1 MNDLLD
7 LFHLIKSRV
16 PIITIETRDEKDIL
30 LLINNLGKSMR
41 TQVYGWD
48 IIRGFSLLDNTGD
61 IKGTNLLEPT
71 EILFHIYNTSLA
83 GIFVLLDYH
92 PYLQND
98 RNIRLLKE
106 IASNAEKFKR
116 TIILV
121 SAQIDLPNEI
131 KHLSAQF
138 ELSFPNKD
146 EIKQFIYQLVNQWQ
160 KEHPSQKVKVDETVM
175 DVFISNL
182 RGLSFSEIKRITYN
196 ALTDHAITKED
207 IPGIAKAKYNLLN
220 KDNVLYYEHDTSSFG
235 EVGGLNNL
243 KEWLEKRKQVFLSG
257 TKEKIIDIPK
267 GVLLLGVQGSG
278 KSLAAKAVAGTW
290 GVPLLRLD
298 FGTLYN
304 KFYGET
310 ERKIREAL
318 KMADRMAPCVL
329 WIDEIEKGL
338 ATDSSDSGTSKRVLG
353 TMLTWMSERKSF
365 VFLVATANDI
375 QNLPPELLRK
385 GRMDEIFFVDLPDQ
399 AIRKIIFEIH
409 LKKRELDPA
418 NFELDLISNECEGF
432 SGSEIEQVIV
442 SGFYSTVGGYMKLS
456 TEMILDEIKK
466 TKPLS
471 VVMAENINMMRE
483 WANDH
488 TVPAN

>member
-1 MNDLLD
+1 
-7 LFHLIKSRV
+7 
-16 PIITIETRDEKDIL
+16 
-30 LLINNLGKSMR
+30 
-41 TQVYGWD
+41 
-48 IIRGFSLLDNTGD
+48 
-61 IKGTNLLEPT
+61 
-71 EILFHIYNTSLA
+71 
-83 GIFVLLDYH
+83 
-92 PYLQND
+92 
-98 RNIRLLKE
+98 LKE
-106 IASNAEKFKR
+106 IASNAERLKQ

-138 ELSFPNKD
+138 ELSFPDRDK
-146 EIKQFIYQLVNQWQ
+146 IKQFIYQLVKQWQ
-160 KEHPSQKVKVDETVM
+160 KEHPSQKVKVDETVL
-175 DVFISNL
+175 DAFINNL

-196 ALTDHAITKED
+196 ALIDHAISKED
-207 IPGIAKAKYNLLN
+207 MPEIAKAKYNLLN
-220 KDNVLYYEHDTSSFG
+220 KDNVLYYEHDTSSFA
-235 EVGGLNNL
+235 EVGGLNNF
-243 KEWLEKRKQVFLSG
+243 KEWLGKRKQVFLSD
-257 TKEKIIDIPK
+257 TKVKIIDIPK

-353 TMLTWMSERKSF
+353 TLLTWMAERKSF

-399 AIRKIIFEIH
+399 PIRKIIFEIH

-418 NFELDLISNECEGF
+418 TFELDLIANESEGF

-442 SGFYSTVGGYMKLS
+442 SGFYSTVGGYKKLN
-456 TEMILDEIKK
+456 TEMLLEEIKK

-471 VVMAENINMMRE
+471 VVMAENISMMRE
-483 WANDH
+483 WANDR

>member
-16 PIITIETRDEKDIL
+16 PIITIETRDEQDVL
-30 LLINNLGKSMR
+30 LLITNIGKSMR
-41 TQVYGWD
+41 RQVYGWD
-48 IIRGFSLLDNTGD
+48 VIRGFSELDNDGN
-61 IKGTNLLEPT
+61 IRGANLLEAT
-71 EILFHIYNTSLA
+71 EVLFNIYNTSLT
-83 GIFVLLDYH
+83 GIFILLDYH

-106 IASNAEKFKR
+106 IAANAERLKQ

-121 SAQIDLPNEI
+121 SAQIELPNEI

-138 ELSFPNKD
+138 ELSHPDRDKV
-146 EIKQFIYQLVNQWQ
+146 KQFIYQLVKQWQ
-160 KEHPSQKVKVDETVM
+160 QEHPSQKVRVDEDIL
-175 DVFISNL
+175 DVFINNL

-196 ALTDHAITKED
+196 ALIDHAITEED

-220 KDNVLYYEHDTSSFG
+220 KDNVLYYEHDTSSFA
-235 EVGGLNNL
+235 EVGGLNNF
-243 KEWLEKRKQVFLSG
+243 KGWLEKRKQVFLSS

-338 ATDSSDSGTSKRVLG
+338 ASDTSDSGTSKRVLG
-353 TMLTWMSERKSF
+353 TLLTWMSERKSF

-399 AIRKIIFEIH
+399 PIRIIIFEIH

-442 SGFYSTVGGYMKLS
+442 SGFYSTVGGYMKLN

-471 VVMAENINMMRE
+471 VVMAENVSMMRE
-483 WANDH
+483 WASNR

>member
-16 PIITIETRDEKDIL
+16 PIITIETRDEKDVL
-30 LLINNLGKSMR
+30 LLINDIGKSMR
-41 TQVYGWD
+41 MQVYGWD
-48 IIRGFSLLDNTGD
+48 VIRGFSLLDNSGD
-61 IKGTNLLEPT
+61 IEGRNLLEPR
-71 EILFHIYNTSLA
+71 EVLLNIYNTSLK
-83 GIFVLLDYH
+83 GIFILLDFH
-92 PYLQND
+92 PYLQDD

-106 IASNAEKFKR
+106 LASNSERLKQ

-121 SAQIDLPNEI
+121 SAQIAVPNEL
-131 KHLSAQF
+131 KHLSAKY
-138 ELSFPNKD
+138 EMSFPDRNK
-146 EIKQFIYQLVNQWQ
+146 IKQFIYQLVKQWQ
-160 KEHPSQKVKVDETVM
+160 EEHTSQKVQVDETIL
-175 DVFISNL
+175 DAFINNL

-196 ALTDHAITKED
+196 ALIDHAITEQD
-207 IPGIAKAKYNLLN
+207 IPELAKAKYNLLN
-220 KDNVLYYEHDTSSFG
+220 KDNVLYYEHDTSSFA

-257 TKEKIIDIPK
+257 TEIKIIDIPK
-267 GVLLLGVQGSG
+267 GILLLGVQGCG
-278 KSLAAKAVAGTW
+278 KSLAAKSVAGTW
-290 GVPLLRLD
+290 GIPLLRLD

-338 ATDSSDSGTSKRVLG
+338 ASESNDSGTSKRVLG
-353 TMLTWMSERKSF
+353 TLLTWMSERKSF

-399 AIRKIIFEIH
+399 PTRKIIFEIH
-409 LKKRELDPA
+409 LKKRELESA
-418 NFELDLISNECEGF
+418 NFDLELISKSCEGF

-442 SGFYSTVGGYMKLS
+442 SGFYSTVGGYMQLD
-456 TEMILDEIKK
+456 TQLILDEITK
-466 TKPLS
+466 TKSLS
-471 VVMAENINMMRE
+471 VVMEENISMMRE
-483 WANDH
+483 WAKDR

>member
-7 LFHLIKSRV
+7 IFHLIKSRV

-30 LLINNLGKSMR
+30 LLINNLGKSMKR
-41 TQVYGWD
+41 QVYGWD
-48 IIRGFSLLDNTGD
+48 VIRGFSLLDNTGN
-61 IKGTNLLEPT
+61 INGSNLLEPT
-71 EILFHIYNTSLA
+71 EVLFNIYNTSLT
-83 GIFVLLDYH
+83 GIFILLDYH

-106 IASNAEKFKR
+106 IASNAERFKQ

-138 ELSFPNKD
+138 ELSHPDRD
-146 EIKQFIYQLVNQWQ
+146 EVKQFIYQLVKQWQ
-160 KEHPSQKVKVDETVM
+160 KEHPSQKIKVDENIL

-196 ALTDHAITKED
+196 ALTDHAITEED

-235 EVGGLNNL
+235 EVGGLNNF

-290 GVPLLRLD
+290 GIPLLRLD

-353 TMLTWMSERKSF
+353 TLVTWMSERKSY

-385 GRMDEIFFVDLPDQ
+385 GRMDEIFFVDLPDRP
-399 AIRKIIFEIH
+399 IRKIIFEIH

-418 NFELDLISNECEGF
+418 NFELDIISNECEGF

-442 SGFYSTVGGYMKLS
+442 SGFYSTVGGYMKLD

-483 WANDH
+483 WANDR

>member
-16 PIITIETRDEKDIL
+16 PLIIIETRDEKDVL
-30 LLINNLGKSMR
+30 LLITEIGKSMR

-48 IIRGFSLLDNTGD
+48 VIRGFSLLDNSGN
-61 IKGTNLLEPT
+61 IEGGNLLEPR
-71 EILFHIYNTSLA
+71 EVLLNIYNTSLK
-83 GIFVLLDYH
+83 GIFILLDFH
-92 PYLQND
+92 PYLEND

-106 IASNAEKFKR
+106 LASNAERLKQ

-131 KHLSAQF
+131 KHLSAKF
-138 ELSFPNKD
+138 ELSFPDRDK
-146 EIKQFIYQLVNQWQ
+146 IKHFMYQLVKKWQ
-160 KEHPSQKVKVDETVM
+160 SEHPSQKVIVNETVL
-175 DVFISNL
+175 DAFINNL
-182 RGLSFSEIKRITYN
+182 RGLSFSEIKRLTYN
-196 ALTDHAITKED
+196 ALIDHAITKED
-207 IPGIAKAKYNLLN
+207 IPEIATAKYNLLN
-220 KDNVLYYEHDTSSFG
+220 KDNVLYYEHDTSSFAD
-235 EVGGLNNL
+235 VGGLNNL
-243 KEWLEKRKQVFLSG
+243 KEWLEKRKQVFLSD
-257 TKEKIIDIPK
+257 TKLKIIDIPK
-267 GVLLLGVQGSG
+267 GVLLLGVQGCG
-278 KSLAAKAVAGTW
+278 KSMAAKAVAGTW
-290 GVPLLRLD
+290 GIPLLRLD

-338 ATDSSDSGTSKRVLG
+338 ASDTSDSGTSKRVLG
-353 TMLTWMSERKSF
+353 TLLTWMAERKSF

-375 QNLPPELLRK
+375 QTLPAELLRK

-399 AIRKIIFEIH
+399 LIRKIIFEIH

-418 NFELDLISNECEGF
+418 TFELDLISAACEGF

-442 SGFYSTVGGYMKLS
+442 SGFYSTVGGYMKLT
-456 TEMILDEIKK
+456 TEMILDEIRK

-471 VVMAENINMMRE
+471 VVMAENISMMRE
-483 WANDH
+483 WAKDR

>member
-16 PIITIETRDEKDIL
+16 PIVTIETRDEKDIL
-30 LLINNLGKSMR
+30 LLVNNLGKSMR
-41 TQVYGWD
+41 RQVYGWD
-48 IIRGFSLLDNTGD
+48 VIRGFSLLDKTGSID
-61 IKGTNLLEPT
+61 GSNLLEPT
-71 EILFHIYNTSLA
+71 EVLFNIYNTSLT

-106 IASNAEKFKR
+106 IASNAERFKQ

-121 SAQIDLPNEI
+121 SAQIDLPSEV

-138 ELSFPNKD
+138 ELSFPDRN
-146 EIKQFIYQLVNQWQ
+146 EIKQFIFQLAKQWQ
-160 KEHPSQKVKVDETVM
+160 KEHPAKKVKVDETIL

-196 ALTDHAITKED
+196 ALIDHAIIKED
-207 IPGIAKAKYNLLN
+207 IPGITKAKYNLLN

-235 EVGGLNNL
+235 EVGGLNNF
-243 KEWLEKRKQVFLSG
+243 KEWLEKRKQVFLSS

-267 GVLLLGVQGSG
+267 GVLLLGIQGSG

-310 ERKIREAL
+310 ERKIREAI

-338 ATDSSDSGTSKRVLG
+338 ASDTSDSGTSKRVLG
-353 TMLTWMSERKSF
+353 TLLTWMSERKSF

-399 AIRKIIFEIH
+399 PIRKIIFEIH

-418 NFELDLISNECEGF
+418 NFELDLISRECEGF

-442 SGFYSTVGGYMKLS
+442 SGFYSTAGGYKKLN

-466 TKPLS
+466 TKPIS
-471 VVMAENINMMRE
+471 VVMAENINMMRD
-483 WANDH
+483 WANDR
-488 TVPAN
+488 TVPAH

>member
-16 PIITIETRDEKDIL
+16 PLIIIETRDEKDVL
-30 LLINNLGKSMR
+30 LLITDIGKSMR

-48 IIRGFSLLDNTGD
+48 VIRGFSLLDNSGN
-61 IKGTNLLEPT
+61 IEGGNLLEPR
-71 EILFHIYNTSLA
+71 EVLLNIYNTSLK
-83 GIFVLLDYH
+83 GIFILLDFH
-92 PYLQND
+92 PYLEND

-106 IASNAEKFKR
+106 LASNAERLKQ

-131 KHLSAQF
+131 KHLSAKF
-138 ELSFPNKD
+138 ELSFPDRDK
-146 EIKQFIYQLVNQWQ
+146 IKHFIYQLVKKWQ
-160 KEHPSQKVKVDETVM
+160 SEHPSQKVIVNETVL
-175 DVFISNL
+175 DAFINNL
-182 RGLSFSEIKRITYN
+182 RGLSFSEIKRLTYN
-196 ALTDHAITKED
+196 ALIDHAITKED
-207 IPGIAKAKYNLLN
+207 IPEIAKAKYNLLN
-220 KDNVLYYEHDTSSFG
+220 KDNVLYYEHDTSSFAD
-235 EVGGLNNL
+235 VGGLNNL
-243 KEWLEKRKQVFLSG
+243 KEWLEKRKQIFLSN

-267 GVLLLGVQGSG
+267 GVLLLGVQGCG
-278 KSLAAKAVAGTW
+278 KSMAAKAVAGSW

-338 ATDSSDSGTSKRVLG
+338 ASESNDSGTSKRVLG
-353 TMLTWMSERKSF
+353 TLLTWMAERKSF

-375 QNLPPELLRK
+375 QTLPPELLRK

-399 AIRKIIFEIH
+399 SIRKIIFEIH
-409 LKKRELDPA
+409 LKKRELDPST
-418 NFELDLISNECEGF
+418 FDLDLISTACEGF

-442 SGFYSTVGGYMKLS
+442 SGFYSTVGGYMKLT
-456 TEMILDEIKK
+456 TEMILDEIRK

-471 VVMAENINMMRE
+471 VVMAEKINMMRE
-483 WANDH
+483 WAQDR

>member
-16 PIITIETRDEKDIL
+16 PLIIIETRDEKDVL
-30 LLINNLGKSMR
+30 QLITEIGKSMR

-48 IIRGFSLLDNTGD
+48 VIRGFSLLDNSSNIEG
-61 IKGTNLLEPT
+61 GNLLEPR
-71 EILFHIYNTSLA
+71 EVLLNIYNTSLK
-83 GIFVLLDYH
+83 GIFILLDFH
-92 PYLQND
+92 PYLEND

-106 IASNAEKFKR
+106 IASNAERLKQ

-131 KHLSAQF
+131 KHLSAKF
-138 ELSFPNKD
+138 ELSFPDRDK
-146 EIKQFIYQLVNQWQ
+146 IKQFIYQVVKKWQ
-160 KEHPSQKVKVDETVM
+160 NENPSQKVVVDESVL
-175 DVFISNL
+175 DVFINNL
-182 RGLSFSEIKRITYN
+182 RGLSFSEIKRLTYN
-196 ALTDHAITKED
+196 ALVDHAITKED
-207 IPGIAKAKYNLLN
+207 IPEVAKAKYNLLN
-220 KDNVLYYEHDTSSFG
+220 KDNVLYYEHDTSSFA

-243 KEWLEKRKQVFLSG
+243 KEWLEKRKKVFLSG
-257 TKEKIIDIPK
+257 KEVKIIDIPK
-267 GVLLLGVQGSG
+267 GVLLLGVQGCG
-278 KSLAAKAVAGTW
+278 KSMAAKSVAGTW
-290 GVPLLRLD
+290 GISLLRLD

-338 ATDSSDSGTSKRVLG
+338 ATESNDSGTSKRVLG
-353 TMLTWMSERKSF
+353 TLLTWMAERKSF

-399 AIRKIIFEIH
+399 TIRKIIFEIH

-418 NFELDLISNECEGF
+418 TFDLDLISAACEGF

-442 SGFYSTVGGYMKLS
+442 SGYYSTVGGYMKLT
-456 TEMILDEIKK
+456 TEMILDEIRK

-471 VVMAENINMMRE
+471 VVMAEQISMMRE
-483 WANDH
+483 WAKDR

>member
-16 PIITIETRDEKDIL
+16 PLIIIETRDEKDVL
-30 LLINNLGKSMR
+30 LLITEIGKSMR
-41 TQVYGWD
+41 AQVYGWD
-48 IIRGFSLLDNTGD
+48 VIRGFSVLDNSGN
-61 IKGTNLLEPT
+61 IEGGNLLEPR
-71 EILFHIYNTSLA
+71 EVLLNIYNTSLK
-83 GIFVLLDYH
+83 GIFILLDFH
-92 PYLQND
+92 PYLEND

-106 IASNAEKFKR
+106 LASNAERLKQ

-131 KHLSAQF
+131 KHLSAKF
-138 ELSFPNKD
+138 ELSFPDRNK
-146 EIKQFIYQLVNQWQ
+146 IKQFIYQLVKKWQ
-160 KEHPSQKVKVDETVM
+160 NEHPSQKVIVDETVL
-175 DVFISNL
+175 DAFINNL
-182 RGLSFSEIKRITYN
+182 RGLSFSEIKRLTYN
-196 ALTDHAITKED
+196 ALIDHAISKED
-207 IPGIAKAKYNLLN
+207 IPEIAKAKYNLLN
-220 KDNVLYYEHDTSSFG
+220 KDNVLYYEHDTSSFA
-235 EVGGLNNL
+235 EVGGLDNL
-243 KEWLEKRKQVFLSG
+243 KEWLDKRKQVFLAD
-257 TKEKIIDIPK
+257 TKVKIIDIPK
-267 GVLLLGVQGSG
+267 GVLLLGVQGCG
-278 KSLAAKAVAGTW
+278 KSMAAKAVAGTW

-318 KMADRMAPCVL
+318 KMADRMSPCVL

-338 ATDSSDSGTSKRVLG
+338 ASESNDSGTSKRVLG
-353 TMLTWMSERKSF
+353 TLLTWMAERKSF

-399 AIRKIIFEIH
+399 SIRKIIFEIH
-409 LKKRELDPA
+409 LNKRELEPA
-418 NFELDLISNECEGF
+418 NFDLDLISSACDGF

-442 SGFYSTVGGYMKLS
+442 SGFYSTVGGYMKLT

-466 TKPLS
+466 TRPLS
-471 VVMAENINMMRE
+471 VVMEENISMMRE
-483 WANDH
+483 WAKDR